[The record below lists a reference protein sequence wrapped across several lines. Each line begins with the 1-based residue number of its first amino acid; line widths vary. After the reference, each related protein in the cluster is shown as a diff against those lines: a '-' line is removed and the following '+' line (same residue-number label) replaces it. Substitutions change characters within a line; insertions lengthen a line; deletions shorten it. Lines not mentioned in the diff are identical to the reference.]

1 MQPWIWATIIG
12 IPVLATGAAYAMG
25 AFSTDISG
33 VNKKLGPYASTKDP
47 EQMKNIIAEE
57 KTAFTGDDPTDYGSV
72 AGKRKHKTKKSKKRG
87 KKTKRR
93 S

>member
-1 MQPWIWATIIG
+1 MQSWIWATIVGVPI
-12 IPVLATGAAYAMG
+12 IAAGAAYAMG

-33 VNKKLGPYASTKDP
+33 VNKKLGPYSSIKNP

-57 KTAFTGDDPTDYGSV
+57 KIAFTGDEPTDYGSV

-87 KKTKRR
+87 KKTIRR
-93 S
+93 K